1 MSHPLRHDFEQ
12 HLLTLLRRRPVIDL
26 PSVVRLHALCQQQ
39 LAHETNSAW
48 MTFWNLASRYFSG
61 LRRAGEREFSAAEA
75 SAASQIM
82 SGILLREQFDEH
94 QSDGQQVEG
103 LQDLEL
109 VNQLLFLEQADVLA
123 QRLEH
128 LLHGCAEQPDQWPDH
143 LPEDARNMALLAQ
156 DISLSAVQQVADAL
170 AAQLA
175 RLRVTRVVDDIQAS
189 LQATQEVTRLL
200 HQFAAG
206 SIQTPQPHVLEALRA
221 SH

>member
-1 MSHPLRHDFEQ
+1 MSQAVRQDFEQ
-12 HLLTLLRRRPVIDL
+12 HLLALLRHRPSIHL

-39 LAHETNSAW
+39 LTQETNSAW
-48 MTFWNLASRYFSG
+48 MTFWTLASRYFSG
-61 LRRAGEREFSAAEA
+61 LRRSGEREFSAAETN
-75 SAASQIM
+75 AASQIM
-82 SGILLREQFDEH
+82 SGILLREQFDEA
-94 QSDGQQVEG
+94 QSEG

-123 QRLEH
+123 QRLAH
-128 LLHGCAEQPDQWPDH
+128 LLNECAEQPERWPEN

-156 DISLSAVQQVADAL
+156 DVSLAGVQQVADAL

-175 RLRVTRVVDDIQAS
+175 RLRANRVAEDIRAS

-221 SH
+221 QR